1 MKEAYTMSRRL
12 YLDIET
18 RSRTDVKMGVYRYAA
33 DPEFSI
39 LMAAY
44 SLDGAPVQLAVGD
57 AEIRQQLGPYLADPQ
72 WLKVAHNAAF
82 ERVCLSVW
90 SGLPEGT
97 YFPPEQWED
106 TMALAAE
113 MGYPQKLEDA
123 AKALGGEKKDTAGT
137 RLINTFCVPN
147 RKGDWTTPE
156 DKPEE
161 WRAFCDYCVQDVA
174 TLVDLHARLGGSAAW
189 PPHEWELYCADQRI
203 NDRGI
208 AMDRR
213 LAHAAVEAA
222 ENNQLAQELELMQL
236 TGVRNPGSVQQLI
249 AWLQGRGVAV
259 DNLRAETVQQL
270 LQRTDLPDD
279 VHRMLQLRQDLA
291 LVASKKYITAL
302 GACSGDGRLRGS
314 FRFFGAHTGRWAGRG
329 VQLHNLPRAA
339 LANEAEVESAI
350 QGLYAGQGASA
361 YTLKALVRALFTGPF
376 VVSDYSAIEAR
387 VVAWLAGEQ
396 WVLDAFNAGRDIYV
410 ETAARMFN
418 LEGDAALARRRDG
431 KVAVLALGYNGGIG
445 SLKVMGAEG
454 TKAKLQQMVDKW
466 RQANPAIVDMWA
478 QLDAMFLHGGTLD
491 SGLISVERDG
501 GDRLLRLPSGRAIAY
516 HGVQART
523 EQGPY
528 GPRKRLTF
536 LDPRKN
542 WLRVDTYGGR
552 LTENVTQAVARDV
565 LGAALV
571 ELEAR
576 GFSVV
581 GHVHDEVI
589 VEATEAEM
597 PDVVDAMCDTPAWAT
612 GLPVAAEAFYT
623 DRYRK
628 D

>member
-1 MKEAYTMSRRL
+1 MARHL
-12 YLDIET
+12 YLDLET
-18 RSRTDVKMGVYRYAA
+18 RSRTDVKMGVYRYAT
-33 DPEFSI
+33 DPEFGI

-44 SLDGAPVQLAVGD
+44 SLDGGPVQLAVGD
-57 AEIRQQLGPYLADPQ
+57 AEIRQQLAPYLADPQ

-113 MGYPQKLEDA
+113 LGYPQKLEQV
-123 AKALGGEKKDTAGT
+123 AKALGAEEKDTAGT

-147 RKGDWTTPE
+147 RKGGWTTAE
-156 DKPEE
+156 DKPDE
-161 WRAFCDYCVQDVA
+161 WKAFCDYCVQDVA
-174 TLVDLHARLGGSAAW
+174 TLVDVHRLLGGSDAW
-189 PPHEWELYCADQRI
+189 PPHEWELYCTDQRI

-222 ENNQLAQELELMQL
+222 ENNQLAQELELMTL
-236 TGVRNPGSVQQLI
+236 TGVRNPGSVQQLT
-249 AWLQGRGVAV
+249 AWLQGRGVQV
-259 DNLRAETVQQL
+259 DNMRAETVEQL

-279 VHRMLQLRQDLA
+279 VLRVLQLRQDLA

-302 GACSGDGRLRGS
+302 GACGGDGRLRGS

-339 LANEAEVESAI
+339 LDTEAEVESAI
-350 QGLYAGQGASA
+350 QGLYDGRGASA

-396 WVLDAFNAGRDIYV
+396 WVLEAFNAGRDIYV

-418 LEGDAALARRRDG
+418 LDRGAALERRFEG
-431 KVAVLALGYNGGIG
+431 KVATLALGYNGGIG

-454 TKAKLQQMVDKW
+454 TKAKLQQLVDKW
-466 RQANPAIVDMWA
+466 RQTNPAIVNMWS
-478 QLDAMFLHGGTLD
+478 QLDGMFLHGGTLD
-491 SGLISVERDG
+491 SGLITVERDG
-501 GDRLLRLPSGRAIAY
+501 DDRLLRLPSGRAIAY
-516 HGVQART
+516 HGVKART

-528 GPRKRLTF
+528 GPRRRLTF

-542 WLRVDTYGGR
+542 WTRVDTYGGR

-589 VEATEAEM
+589 VEAAEAEM
-597 PDVVDAMCDTPAWAT
+597 ADVVDAMCAAPDWAA

-623 DRYRK
+623 NRYRK